1 MSRPLP
7 YLGVQVLQPP
17 RDLGQVHEA
26 DIRAEAEAGL
36 GLRAVV
42 AVIREPLE
50 SRWRAVRWA
59 VEDVSYTHLRAHE
72 TKEKLVC
79 RLQHEKKNKQI

>member
-50 SRWRAVRWA
+50 SRWRAVGEPLVERAARGSRQRAARDRA
-59 VEDVSYTHLRAHE
+59 VREPPERAVRE
-72 TKEKLVC
+72 S
-79 RLQHEKKNKQI
+79 R